1 MQSKLL
7 SGFLFMLFI
16 ALLFYYINDS
26 LNSSR
31 KKRKDFLL
39 NGDYSIGVISSKSYS
54 KPESVSFLYNVNNVE
69 IKGGDTKFYLD
80 KNAFEVFNDKE
91 KSKPGKKFL
100 VIYDA
105 NNPKKSIIRLDYPI
119 KDSTDFKRYVKEFE
133 QMRKQ
138 KAKE

>member
-7 SGFLFMLFI
+7 SGFLFIILI

-26 LNSSR
+26 LNYSR
-31 KKRKDFLL
+31 KEREDFLL
-39 NGDYSIGVISSKSYS
+39 KGNYSIGVIKSKSYS
-54 KPESVSFLYNVNNVE
+54 KPESISFLYTVNNAE
-69 IKGGDTKFYLD
+69 MKGGDTKFYMD
-80 KNAFEVFNDKE
+80 KGAFEVFNDKE
-91 KSKPGKKFL
+91 KSKPESKFL